1 MTGTPGDTP
10 VPAPAPP
17 PPPRGSGAPAP
28 APTDDD
34 ASASA
39 GSPAVATRAE
49 RTLTLAQLANS
60 VGDGAYLVTSALYF
74 AHVVGLSAGQIGFG
88 LTLGWAVGALV
99 GVPLGHLA
107 DRRGPRG
114 VAVLLAVVTATAVGS
129 FVFVRSFGMFVVVA
143 CLYGAAQTGLSA
155 ARQALL
161 AALVEPARRTRVRAA
176 LQSTLNGGLAAGA
189 GLGGLALHVGTREA
203 YLAVF
208 AVDVAGFLLAGLVL
222 LRLPAPP
229 PVPVVSGPRLAVL
242 RDRPYALVTLIN
254 TVLLCYMPLL
264 SVVVPLWITLRTPAP
279 AWLVSVLFLVN
290 TAGVL
295 AFQVRVARRVR
306 GLADAARSVRRAG
319 ALMLLACAVF
329 ALSAAGVP
337 AWLAGA
343 VIVAAVVPQVLAEM
357 LLAAGS
363 WEISFGLAPEGRQGQ
378 YQGFF
383 GSGTA
388 VARALG
394 PALLTTVIIG
404 WGAAG
409 WLVVGVVFLAAG
421 AAMAPAVRWARPT

>member
-1 MTGTPGDTP
+1 VTGAPSGATAPP
-10 VPAPAPP
+10 AVPA
-17 PPPRGSGAPAP
+17 G
-28 APTDDD
+28 
-34 ASASA
+34 
-39 GSPAVATRAE
+39 VE

-60 VGDGAYLVTSALYF
+60 VGDGGYLVTSALYF
-74 AHVVGLSAGQIGFG
+74 NHVIGLPPTQIGLG
-88 LTLGWAVGALV
+88 LTLGWAVGALA

-114 VAVLLAVVTATAVGS
+114 VAVLLAVATATAVGS
-129 FVFVRSFGMFVVVA
+129 FVFVRSFGLFLVVA

-176 LQSTLNGGLAAGA
+176 LQATLNGGLAAGA
-189 GLGGLALHVGTREA
+189 GLGGLALHAGTREA

-222 LRLPAPP
+222 LRLPAVTSAPAAT
-229 PVPVVSGPRLAVL
+229 GPRLAVL
-242 RDRPYALVTLIN
+242 RDRPYVLVTLIN
-254 TVLLCYMPLL
+254 TVLLGYLPLL

-279 AWLVSVLFLVN
+279 AWLVSALFVVN

-295 AFQVRVARRVR
+295 LFQVRVARRVR
-306 GLADAARSVRRAG
+306 GLPDAARSVRRAG

-329 ALSAAGVP
+329 AVSGAGLP

-383 GSGTA
+383 GSGAA

-394 PALLTTVIIG
+394 PASLTTVIIG

-409 WLVVGVVFLAAG
+409 WLVVGAVFLAAG
-421 AAMAPAVRWARPT
+421 AAMAPAVRRARPT

>member
-1 MTGTPGDTP
+1 M
-10 VPAPAPP
+10 
-17 PPPRGSGAPAP
+17 SGAPSGATAP
-28 APTDDD
+28 
-34 ASASA
+34 
-39 GSPAVATRAE
+39 PAVPAGVE

-60 VGDGAYLVTSALYF
+60 VGDGGYLVTSALYF
-74 AHVVGLSAGQIGFG
+74 NHVIGLPPTQIGLG
-88 LTLGWAVGALV
+88 LTLGWAVGALA

-114 VAVLLAVVTATAVGS
+114 VAVLLAVATATAVGS
-129 FVFVRSFGMFVVVA
+129 FVFVRSFGLFLVVA

-176 LQSTLNGGLAAGA
+176 LQATLNGGLAAGA
-189 GLGGLALHVGTREA
+189 GLGGLALHAGTREA

-222 LRLPAPP
+222 LRLPAVTSAPAAT
-229 PVPVVSGPRLAVL
+229 GPRLAVL
-242 RDRPYALVTLIN
+242 RDRSYVLVTLIN
-254 TVLLCYMPLL
+254 TVLLGYLPLL

-279 AWLVSVLFLVN
+279 AWLVSALFVVN

-295 AFQVRVARRVR
+295 LFQVRVARRVR
-306 GLADAARSVRRAG
+306 GLPDAARSVRRAG
-319 ALMLLACAVF
+319 ALMLLACAAF
-329 ALSAAGVP
+329 AVSGAGLP

-363 WEISFGLAPEGRQGQ
+363 WEISFGLASEGRQGQ

-383 GSGTA
+383 GSGAA

-394 PALLTTVIIG
+394 PASLTTVIIG

-409 WLVVGVVFLAAG
+409 WLVVGVVFLVAG
-421 AAMAPAVRWARPT
+421 AAMAPAVRRARPT